1 MTKTFYFQV
10 EKENGQYV
18 LIDKKGQKYK
28 CPTDSSHL
36 KSVAVNTDRS
46 LRVVTENGTITKVG
60 TATVER
66 IANSDNVADEFT
78 PLASASIPEG
88 TTEEHATFLKFLHE
102 EAINKK
108 PAKLMMTDLKWKFL
122 LRNVIRGKN
131 IMMTGAAGCGKTFAT
146 QQVGKVFPDRQF
158 FYFNLGATQDPRST
172 LIGNTHFNKDSGTY
186 FAESEFIK
194 AIQQPNAIIQLDEL
208 SRAHP
213 EAMNILMTPLDY
225 GQRYLRIDE
234 ADGSPTIKVAE
245 GVSFIATANIGSEY
259 TATRVLDRALL
270 DRFTIVEMD
279 LLNKDQEKFLLKLV
293 EPTLDAQAVK
303 AIAEIAVTTREEMK
317 SDAPKLSTII
327 STRAT
332 LEMASLMVDGFNL
345 QEAAEVVIY
354 PMYDSA
360 GGIDS
365 ERTFINQVVQKYVVI
380 EKEDIY
386 NTDGDEAEA
395 TEDNSSN
402 LTNKKPF

>member
-1 MTKTFYFQV
+1 MNDTLQQLHDLDD
-10 EKENGQYV
+10 NQQYE
-18 LIDKKGQKYK
+18 LTYESFGR
-28 CPTDSSHL
+28 P
-36 KSVAVNTDRS
+36 
-46 LRVVTENGTITKVG
+46 
-60 TATVER
+60 
-66 IANSDNVADEFT
+66 F
-78 PLASASIPEG
+78 
-88 TTEEHATFLKFLHE
+88 FF
-102 EAINKK
+102 
-108 PAKLMMTDLKWKFL
+108 
-122 LRNVIRGKN
+122 
-131 IMMTGAAGCGKTFAT
+131 
-146 QQVGKVFPDRQF
+146 FP
-158 FYFNLGATQDPRST
+158 LGATQDPRST

-279 LLNKDQEKFLLKLV
+279 LLDKDQEKFLLKLV

-386 NTDGDEAEA
+386 NTDGDEVEVE
-395 TEDNSSN
+395 EDTSSN